1 MVSLRTPVLSSAS
14 LTGACARIPVRFLV
28 RSLLLSQSTLPDASQ
43 WGFLSTTHSSHRTR
57 FSSPFC
63 MRAKSTLASVGADC
77 EIIELDQR
85 ADGPAL
91 QRVLADMT
99 GRRTVP
105 NVFIGGK
112 SIGGADD
119 TVRTCLWQVACLS
132 YSLSLSLQLGKSVG
146 ICLEKHLFRAT

>member
-1 MVSLRTPVLSSAS
+1 MKSFAAPIFLLAATLLQLAVATKCPSG
-14 LTGACARIPVRFLV
+14 LTCSGNSKEEAFLV
-28 RSLLLSQSTLPDASQ
+28 DGITSNACFVVSKSYC
-43 WGFLSTTHSSHRTR
+43 
-57 FSSPFC
+57 PFC

-119 TVRTCLWQVACLS
+119 TLLLHSKGELKRLLVSAKDL
-132 YSLSLSLQLGKSVG
+132 
-146 ICLEKHLFRAT
+146 